1 MFSED
6 TCFIAYMFWNY
17 FPPFCD
23 LSLFYQYLL
32 KSKNFLFWWQNYFL
46 INKQKPLNGVVSPER
61 GAPIP
66 CDGNRAQQKEET
78 FFFPSKELAS
88 EKPWTLCVIS
98 LPTSFSYHGGR
109 PRIAILRWSQINP
122 SLLEK
127 HLLVYLFQINKSNY
141 QVTLL
146 WIGHL
151 AWIFGIF
158 A

>member
-1 MFSED
+1 MF
-6 TCFIAYMFWNY
+6 YHVHVLKL
-17 FPPFCD
+17 FPPF
-23 LSLFYQYLL
+23 LWLVFILTVP
-32 KSKNFLFWWQNYFL
+32 SKEQKFLFWWHL
-46 INKQKPLNGVVSPER
+46 LEINKQKPLLNRVVSPER
-61 GAPIP
+61 GAPTP

-151 AWIFGIF
+151 VWIFGIF